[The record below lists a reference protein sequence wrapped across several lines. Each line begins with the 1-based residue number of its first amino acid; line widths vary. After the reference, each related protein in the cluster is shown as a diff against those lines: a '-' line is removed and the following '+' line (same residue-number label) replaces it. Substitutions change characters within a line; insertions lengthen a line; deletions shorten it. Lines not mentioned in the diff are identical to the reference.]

1 MKLTERINA
10 DFMVAFKAKE
20 MEKKNFLG
28 VVKGEIQNEVGRSGK
43 DDDDTVMGIL
53 RKIEKSLKQTNT
65 TESLTELEY
74 IKPYLPTLM
83 DEVLI
88 RSILESYK
96 NTGVNDMGKMMGAFN
111 KEYKG
116 KADNALVS
124 KIVKEVLA

>member
-1 MKLTERINA
+1 MSLKDRINA
-10 DFMVAFKAKE
+10 DFMAAFKAKE

-43 DDDDTVMGIL
+43 DDDETVIGIL
-53 RKIEKSLKQTNT
+53 KKIEKSLKQTNT
-65 TESLTELEY
+65 TESLAELEY

-96 NTGVNDMGKMMGAFN
+96 NTGISDMGKMMGAFN
-111 KEYKG
+111 KDYKG
-116 KADNALVS
+116 QADNAVVS